1 MADDKKLERVTTQ
14 LDRVLEKARAA
25 RAEAQR
31 AKREYERPSNEGL
44 ILNWYNPNKPLNP
57 RPR

>member
-1 MADDKKLERVTTQ
+1 MADDKKLDR
-14 LDRVLEKARAA
+14 LDRKLDQVLQKARAA

-31 AKREYERPSNEGL
+31 AKREYEQPSNEGL
-44 ILNWYNPNKPLNP
+44 ILNGYNPNRPLNP